1 LKRFE
6 TRKLFYAE
14 YLYKLVLRNEL
25 NTIFRTELQPN
36 EKLSFARTQLDQLTE
51 NYRNNLPLYKK
62 DWRADIP
69 VEVNEYFDAMEIYRT
84 LKDSN
89 DYKLRID
96 PHSTLTLFSNNKK
109 ALLDLAGKLKTSTV
123 DFWEPIEQHIELLN
137 STSKIIIVDTIPT
150 LPLKIHFNSKR
161 INRDFSKWIQAN
173 NDKCKIGK
181 TALNNLEKYG
191 HLTGLYMYVRDEKIL
206 NLVILLAGNSIR
218 VVEKLV
224 CVTTIDK

>member
-1 LKRFE
+1 MKQFE

-25 NTIFRTELQPN
+25 NTIFRTELQAS
-36 EKLSFARTQLDQLTE
+36 EKLSHARKQLDQLTE

-62 DWRADIP
+62 AWRADVLIDLDD
-69 VEVNEYFDAMEIYRT
+69 YFDAMEIYNT
-84 LKDSN
+84 LKKSD

-96 PHSTLTLFSNNKK
+96 PNSILTLFSNNKK
-109 ALLDLAGKLKTSTV
+109 SLLDLSAKLKTTNV
-123 DFWEPIEQHIELLN
+123 DFWEPIEEHIELLN
-137 STSKIIIVDTIPT
+137 NTSKIIIVDTEPA

-161 INRDFSKWIQAN
+161 INQDFGKWVRAN
-173 NDKCKIGK
+173 SDKCKMGK

-191 HLTGLYMYVRDEKIL
+191 YLTGLYMYVRDEKIL

-218 VVEKLV
+218 MVEKLV